1 MTPSLLQRDLPVK
14 IFLVMGSSIALV
26 LASSLMMGPL
36 IVDIAADFNTSVSK
50 TGQFASATFIAW
62 AIGAPLTGPISDS
75 YGRRPIALIGVGLV
89 GTGLLGCSLS
99 INYEMMFV
107 FRLLTGFGSAMI
119 LPNSAAVVADLV
131 SPQTRGKYIGRLTG
145 IGTIATAMGAP
156 IAAMLINFGT
166 WRTSFLA
173 FGTIA
178 LLVWILLWIWFPRLH
193 STNSNSLTL
202 IGRYRE
208 AGSNPTLWYV
218 LISNVSQ
225 RTVYFAM
232 LSYLAA
238 YLIQDYGQ
246 NSGDTALPLALV
258 GIGNIVG
265 AFLGS
270 VVATRA
276 SRITITMVCFLS
288 QGIAAFVLF
297 YLEISIWLVVGLA
310 LIIACCFSIT
320 WPVLVSRI
328 TETTKSST
336 ATALG
341 ISAAGNQ
348 LGALGGSAIG
358 GLMLALGGF
367 SMIGIASLV
376 SVMIASLVL
385 KVKVKETAEFTK

>member
-1 MTPSLLQRDLPVK
+1 
-14 IFLVMGSSIALV
+14 
-26 LASSLMMGPL
+26 MMGPL

-131 SPQTRGKYIGRLTG
+131 SPQTRGKYIGRLTA
-145 IGTIATAMGAP
+145 I
-156 IAAMLINFGT
+156 
-166 WRTSFLA
+166 
-173 FGTIA
+173 GTIA

-276 SRITITMVCFLS
+276 SRITITMV
-288 QGIAAFVLF
+288 
-297 YLEISIWLVVGLA
+297 
-310 LIIACCFSIT
+310 
-320 WPVLVSRI
+320 VS
-328 TETTKSST
+328 
-336 ATALG
+336 
-341 ISAAGNQ
+341 
-348 LGALGGSAIG
+348 
-358 GLMLALGGF
+358 
-367 SMIGIASLV
+367 
-376 SVMIASLVL
+376 
-385 KVKVKETAEFTK
+385 

>member
-1 MTPSLLQRDLPVK
+1 
-14 IFLVMGSSIALV
+14 
-26 LASSLMMGPL
+26 
-36 IVDIAADFNTSVSK
+36 
-50 TGQFASATFIAW
+50 
-62 AIGAPLTGPISDS
+62 
-75 YGRRPIALIGVGLV
+75 
-89 GTGLLGCSLS
+89 
-99 INYEMMFV
+99 MFT

-145 IGTIATAMGAP
+145 IGTIATALGAP
-156 IAAMLINFGT
+156 ITAMLINFGT
-166 WRTSFLA
+166 WRTSFLT
-173 FGTIA
+173 FGIIA
-178 LLVWILLWIWFPRLH
+178 VLVWILLWIWFPRLH

-208 AGSNPTLWYV
+208 AGSNPTLWYI

-225 RTVYFAM
+225 RIVYFAM
-232 LSYLAA
+232 FSYLAA

-270 VVATRA
+270 VVATRT
-276 SRITITMVCFLS
+276 SRSTITLVCFLS

-297 YLEISIWLVVGLA
+297 YAEISIWLVVGLA
-310 LIIACCFSIT
+310 LITGCCFSIT

-328 TETTKSST
+328 TETAKSST

-358 GLMLALGGF
+358 GLVLALGGF
-367 SMIGIASLV
+367 SMIGIVSLISAIV
-376 SVMIASLVL
+376 ASLVL
-385 KVKVKETAEFTK
+385 KVKVKETAEFAK

>member
-1 MTPSLLQRDLPVK
+1 MTYSLLQRDLPVK

-36 IVDIAADFNTSVSK
+36 IVDIASDFNTSVSK
-50 TGQFASATFIAW
+50 AGQFASATFIAW

-89 GTGLLGCSLS
+89 GAGLLGCSLS
-99 INYEMMFV
+99 INYEMMFT

-145 IGTIATAMGAP
+145 IGTIATALGAP
-156 IAAMLINFGT
+156 ITAMLINFGT

-173 FGTIA
+173 FGIIA
-178 LLVWILLWIWFPRLH
+178 VLVWIMLWIWFPRLH

-208 AGSNPTLWYV
+208 AGSNPTLWYI

-225 RTVYFAM
+225 RIVYFAM
-232 LSYLAA
+232 FSYLAA

-246 NSGDTALPLALV
+246 NSGDTALTLALV

-276 SRITITMVCFLS
+276 SRITITLVCFLS

-297 YLEISIWLVVGLA
+297 YAEISISLVIGLA

-320 WPVLVSRI
+320 WPVWFQ
-328 TETTKSST
+328 E
-336 ATALG
+336 
-341 ISAAGNQ
+341 
-348 LGALGGSAIG
+348 
-358 GLMLALGGF
+358 
-367 SMIGIASLV
+367 
-376 SVMIASLVL
+376 
-385 KVKVKETAEFTK
+385 